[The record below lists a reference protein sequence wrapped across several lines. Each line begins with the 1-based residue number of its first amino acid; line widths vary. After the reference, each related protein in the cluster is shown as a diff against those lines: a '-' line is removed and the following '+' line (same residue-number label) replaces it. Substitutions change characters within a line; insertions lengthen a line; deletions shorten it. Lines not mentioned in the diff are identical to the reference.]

1 MEYLIYISTAS
12 RNITQD
18 DLLDILTVSRNNN
31 TKNNLTGMLLYGEG
45 AFIQV
50 LEGETEA
57 LKQSYQVI
65 QSDPRHYNLIKM
77 ASGELEQRNFPEWAM
92 GFKAANADELAE
104 FNGYINPAGK
114 SFLQEADANAVISM
128 LQVFADTNRM

>member
-18 DLLDILTVSRNNN
+18 DLLDILTASRANN
-31 TKNNLTGMLLYGEG
+31 TCQHLTGMLLYGEG

-50 LEGETEA
+50 LEGEADMLTQTYRAIEA
-57 LKQSYQVI
+57 DS
-65 QSDPRHYNLIKM
+65 RHYNLIKM
-77 ASGELEQRNFPEWAM
+77 ASGTIKKRNFAEWAM
-92 GFKAANADELAE
+92 GFKAVNADELAE
-104 FNGYINPAGK
+104 FDSYINPTGK
-114 SFLQEADANAVISM
+114 PFLHQADTNAVISM